1 MVFSISRGHSLVHC
15 ASFRWSSVAA
25 PKLFIWRPTGSN
37 GPGGSNPPV
46 VAALAVG
53 VCQMMHAF
61 QPQLRWHCRPLLEC
75 WRMTKNQKPARWK
88 IEQCPDLEGVLR
100 TYREAQM
107 WSRWMDWWTRVNS
120 VNSND
125 SVLHGA
131 KPGQILQGLPR
142 QMPWKMLGASRFV
155 ETCMP
160 NPTFLYPSTCITET
174 HPTIQNTCPKSKLV
188 EFRCCRRD
196 AIVSLC
202 VTVMLVSFEHF
213 EHLTS
218 FQILS
223 DPFDPSF
230 CSRSRKRHPKFRM
243 SPRVAWCSP
252 QLQCLDVYCWS
263 WLQLYE
269 VSGGK
274 KKNTFCLKT
283 IWRLDEIAPKTRK
296 SQEIYEVK
304 WNLRRKPP
312 LQVPTS
318 QFQLRRLERLFLW
331 SWFMDLSPYCPRR
344 FGAAHCHYT
353 SDLYAAGTPE
363 RVEFG
368 IGLMSWGLY

>member
-1 MVFSISRGHSLVHC
+1 
-15 ASFRWSSVAA
+15 
-25 PKLFIWRPTGSN
+25 
-37 GPGGSNPPV
+37 
-46 VAALAVG
+46 
-53 VCQMMHAF
+53 
-61 QPQLRWHCRPLLEC
+61 
-75 WRMTKNQKPARWK
+75 MTKNQKPARWK

-100 TYREAQM
+100 TYREGQM

-223 DPFDPSF
+223 TLLFAQDLGSDILNLGCRPASHGAVPSSSAWMFTADPGCNST
-230 CSRSRKRHPKFRM
+230 RFR
-243 SPRVAWCSP
+243 
-252 QLQCLDVYCWS
+252 
-263 WLQLYE
+263 
-269 VSGGK
+269 GG

-283 IWRLDEIAPKTRK
+283 IWWLDEIAPKTRK

-304 WNLRRKPP
+304 WNLRRKLP

-353 SDLYAAGTPE
+353 SDLYAAGAPE

-368 IGLMSWGLY
+368 IGLMSWG